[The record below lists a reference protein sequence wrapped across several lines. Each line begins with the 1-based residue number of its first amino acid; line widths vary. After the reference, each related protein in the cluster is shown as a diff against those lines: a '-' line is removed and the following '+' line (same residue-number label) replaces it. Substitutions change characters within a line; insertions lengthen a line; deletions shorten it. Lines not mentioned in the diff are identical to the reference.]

1 MNIGIDM
8 MGGDFAPMEAVKG
21 VQQYLAKT
29 ENNLFC
35 IGEPIQLE
43 KLFQQ
48 HGLSSPFLHI
58 VPATEVIGYH
68 EHPTKAL
75 KEKPNSSIAIG
86 FKLLATGDI
95 DAFFKRRKY
104 RRYVSGCDV

>member
-8 MGGDFAPMEAVKG
+8 MGGDFAPIEAVKG

-43 KLFQQ
+43 KLFQ
-48 HGLSSPFLHI
+48 
-58 VPATEVIGYH
+58 
-68 EHPTKAL
+68 L
-75 KEKPNSSIAIG
+75 KYLKTNQLFYYEISAH
-86 FKLLATGDI
+86 
-95 DAFFKRRKY
+95 
-104 RRYVSGCDV
+104 C